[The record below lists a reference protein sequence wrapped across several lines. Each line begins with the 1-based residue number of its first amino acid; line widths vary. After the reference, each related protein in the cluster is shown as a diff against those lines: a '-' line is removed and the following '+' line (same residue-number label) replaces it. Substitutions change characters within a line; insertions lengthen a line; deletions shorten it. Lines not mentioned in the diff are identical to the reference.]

1 MISDLPTS
9 DGTRV
14 PSAAP
19 SDTAGRRSDQDGQER
34 MASVMPTPA
43 TRVAIIGAGRGGTAL
58 LDLLHQLR
66 TIEVVGIT
74 DRDPAAPGLQR
85 ARELHVPTYERLADL
100 ISNHRVNLVMD
111 LTGDPGMDR
120 ILREHTSGETD
131 ILSGPASRLL
141 WDLVRHESALQAE
154 LLHSEKLAGIGSF
167 AAGIAHDMNNPLQ
180 LILGLAENLLD
191 ECDIE
196 TVHDQARDIVEAV
209 KRTTAICRDLTSYSR
224 RASSQQNSLIAING
238 KLDEALKI
246 ARYAVALQDI
256 DIRKSY
262 QPDIA
267 VKGNPDELLHVFVN
281 LITNAVQAMDHGGTL
296 TLETTAVQGATRV
309 RVSDTGCGISA
320 DLIDRIFEPFFTTK
334 PPGKG
339 TGLGLYNI
347 KNVIHHMHGTIE
359 VESHIGR
366 GSTFTI
372 TFPREAP
379 TEDRSRPS

>member
-1 MISDLPTS
+1 M
-9 DGTRV
+9 

-19 SDTAGRRSDQDGQER
+19 SDAAGHRSDQDGQER
-34 MASVMPTPA
+34 MASVTPTPA

-66 TIEVVGIT
+66 TIEVVGIM
-74 DRDPAAPGLQR
+74 DRNPAAPGLQR
-85 ARELHVPTYERLADL
+85 ARELHVPVYEHLADL
-100 ISNHRVNLVMD
+100 LSSHRVNLVMD
-111 LTGDPGMDR
+111 VTGNPNMGR
-120 ILREHTSGETD
+120 ILHDQTTGGAD

-141 WDLVRHESALQAE
+141 WDLVRHESTLQGE
-154 LLHSEKLAGIGSF
+154 LLHAEKLAGIGSF
-167 AAGIAHDMNNPLQ
+167 AAGIAHDINNPLQ
-180 LILGLAENLLD
+180 LILGLAESLA
-191 ECDIE
+191 EERDIE
-196 TVHDQARDIVEAV
+196 AVHLQARDIVEAV

-224 RASSQQNSLIAING
+224 RASSRQNSLIAING

-256 DIRKSY
+256 EIRKSY
-262 QPDIA
+262 QPDIE

-296 TLETTAVQGATRV
+296 TLDTAVVQGATRV
-309 RVSDTGCGISA
+309 RVLDTGCGIPA
-320 DLIDRIFEPFFTTK
+320 DLLDRIFEPFFTTK

-359 VESHIGR
+359 VESRVGQ

-372 TFPREAP
+372 TFPRETA
-379 TEDRSRPS
+379 TGDRSSPS

>member
-1 MISDLPTS
+1 MISDLPRS

-19 SDTAGRRSDQDGQER
+19 SDTAGYRSDQDGQER
-34 MASVMPTPA
+34 MASATPTPA

-66 TIEVVGIT
+66 TIEVVGIM
-74 DRDPAAPGLQR
+74 DRNPAAPGLQR
-85 ARELHVPTYERLADL
+85 ARELHVPVYERLPDL
-100 ISNHRVNLVMD
+100 ISSHRVNLVMD
-111 LTGDPGMDR
+111 VTGDPNMDR
-120 ILREHTSGETD
+120 ILHDQTTGGAD

-141 WDLVRHESALQAE
+141 WDLVRHESALQGE
-154 LLHSEKLAGIGSF
+154 LLHAEKLAGIGSF

-191 ECDIE
+191 ERDIE
-196 TVHDQARDIVEAV
+196 TVHLQARDIIEAV

-224 RASSQQNSLIAING
+224 RASSQQDCLIAINS

-256 DIRKSY
+256 EIRKSY

-296 TLETTAVQGATRV
+296 TLETTGVQGATRV
-309 RVSDTGCGISA
+309 RVSDTGCGIST
-320 DLIDRIFEPFFTTK
+320 DVIDKIFEPFFTTK

-347 KNVIHHMHGTIE
+347 KNVIQHMHGTIE
-359 VESHIGR
+359 VESRVGR

-372 TFPREAP
+372 TFPQDTAE
-379 TEDRSRPS
+379 EDRSRPS